1 MDDNAIQLI
10 LKNYTTLLK
19 RVDDHIHHIEKK
31 YSEKIVCKKG
41 CDACCKLLTLFPVEA
56 FAISA
61 AFIKLPE
68 KIKGQ
73 VLKKIETQKDACPLL
88 IDSGC
93 VLYPERPIICRT
105 HGYPIYMENDGETV
119 IDFCPENFKGMTSF
133 PQDALLSIE
142 QLNTTLIAINTL
154 FLESIEP
161 DSKFP
166 GRISISTALF
176 LLDESYS
183 VCHKDFLNEM

>member
-1 MDDNAIQLI
+1 MDDNTIQVI
-10 LKNYTTLLK
+10 LKNYTLLLK

-41 CDACCKLLTLFPVEA
+41 CDTCCKFLTLFPVEA

-61 AFIKLPE
+61 AFIKLPG
-68 KIKGQ
+68 KIKDS
-73 VLKKIETQKDACPLL
+73 VLKKIAIQKDACPLL
-88 IDSGC
+88 INRGC

-105 HGYPIYMENDGETV
+105 HGYPIFMEKDGEPL
-119 IDFCPENFKGMTSF
+119 IDFCPKNFKGMTSF

-142 QLNTTLIAINTL
+142 QLNTTLIAVNKH

-161 DSKFP
+161 NSILSE
-166 GRISISTALF
+166 RISISKALF
-176 LLDESYS
+176 LLDES
-183 VCHKDFLNEM
+183 